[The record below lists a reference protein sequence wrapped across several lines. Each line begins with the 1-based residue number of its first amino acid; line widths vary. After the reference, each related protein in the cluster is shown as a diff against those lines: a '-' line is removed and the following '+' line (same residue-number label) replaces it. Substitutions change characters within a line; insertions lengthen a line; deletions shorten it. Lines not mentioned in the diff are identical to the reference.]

1 MIQLKDYY
9 NEDNIALSE
18 KRIRELL
25 KEIIKKE
32 EKAMIGSI
40 RRIRI
45 GEIKMDKNKIREEY
59 IELLDKHK
67 TTYIMFQDQKTMEYK
82 DYYDLQGQ
90 YNLGFLNA
98 IYLIDEEFGMELD
111 QMTLEFYRE
120 NNFGLGE

>member
-1 MIQLKDYY
+1 
-9 NEDNIALSE
+9 
-18 KRIRELL
+18 
-25 KEIIKKE
+25 
-32 EKAMIGSI
+32 
-40 RRIRI
+40 
-45 GEIKMDKNKIREEY
+45 MDKNKIREEY

-67 TTYIMFQDQKTMEYK
+67 TTYIMFQEQKTMEYR
-82 DYYDLQGQ
+82 DYYDQQGQ